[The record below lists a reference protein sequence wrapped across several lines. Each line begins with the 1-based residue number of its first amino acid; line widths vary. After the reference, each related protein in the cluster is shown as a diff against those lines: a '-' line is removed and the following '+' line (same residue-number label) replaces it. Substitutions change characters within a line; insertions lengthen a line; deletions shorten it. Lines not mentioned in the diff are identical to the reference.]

1 MCSFNLMGMMDAAK
15 EEKVLGDMIDKF
27 PERTRIE
34 SEIASI
40 KSSTKREQIEKFEEI
55 SFNNKSVPLKTEKLK
70 MIFKKVETV
79 L

>member
-40 KSSTKREQIEKFEEI
+40 KSSTKREQI
-55 SFNNKSVPLKTEKLK
+55 
-70 MIFKKVETV
+70 
-79 L
+79 